1 MPLNSRKN
9 PGNAPFFT
17 KIALANQLLSKKRY
31 LFSASLADGGCRGEE
46 AIHRN
51 GRDEGS
57 EKSRYQAGSF
67 LTTTSRL

>member
-31 LFSASLADGGCRGEE
+31 LFSASLKELPYD
-46 AIHRN
+46 
-51 GRDEGS
+51 S
-57 EKSRYQAGSF
+57 
-67 LTTTSRL
+67 